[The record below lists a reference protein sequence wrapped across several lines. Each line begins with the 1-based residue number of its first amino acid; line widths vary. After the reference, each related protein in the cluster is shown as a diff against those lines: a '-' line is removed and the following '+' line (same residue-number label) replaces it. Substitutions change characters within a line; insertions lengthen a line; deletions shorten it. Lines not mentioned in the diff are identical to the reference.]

1 MEKKFQFITHS
12 NHEPYFNLASEEY
25 LLKQKEG
32 FYLYLWINAPSV
44 IIGVN
49 QNAFKEVNLN
59 FTEQNDIKV
68 VRRLTGGGAVY
79 HDLNNINYTI
89 IAPYHE
95 SENLY
100 KEFSKPVIEYLS
112 TIGIKAEFSGRND
125 ILVDGKKISGN
136 AQTVYGDRVMH
147 HGTLLFDTDTSV
159 LASALNPNKLK
170 IESKGIK
177 SVRSRVT
184 NIKDCLKKPITVE
197 EFLIGL
203 SKVFLKDSIKYEFTE
218 QDINAINKLRN
229 EKYATYEWNIGR
241 SPKGSVVFESKFDF
255 GILTLSFDLKDGV
268 IENAEIHGDFFSKND
283 VKALAQKLN
292 GIRFEKSE
300 LLLALKEIGDYIVG
314 ANPNS
319 IVEKLFL

>member
-1 MEKKFQFITHS
+1 MEKKFQFITHQ

-59 FTEQNDIKV
+59 FTEQNGIKV

-112 TIGIKAEFSGRND
+112 SLGLNAEFSGRND
-125 ILVDGKKISGN
+125 ILVEGKKISGN
-136 AQTVYGDRVMH
+136 AQTVYNGRVMH

-170 IESKGIK
+170 IESKGIN

-203 SKVFLKDSIKYEFTE
+203 SKVFLKDATRYEFTE
-218 QDINAINKLRN
+218 QDIKAINKLRN
-229 EKYATYEWNIGR
+229 DKYSTYQWNIGR
-241 SPKGSVVFESKFDF
+241 SPKGSVVFENKFDF

-268 IENAEIHGDFFSKND
+268 IDNADIHGDFFSKKD
-283 VKALAQKLN
+283 ISILIKTLN
-292 GIRFEKSE
+292 GIRFEKNE
-300 LLLALKEIGDYIVG
+300 LLLALNDIGDYIVG
-314 ANPNS
+314 ANPIDVINK
-319 IVEKLFL
+319 IFE